1 MADRSYR
8 ATPAAVRQRLVG
20 GRDRVLASLS
30 VRGRVARL
38 VFAAS
43 PPLAMAALVFVL
55 VEGLLPTLALVA
67 IGWATGRIPA
77 AVAHGLG
84 SPAGHALLE
93 ALAVG
98 AGAYA
103 LSLMRSPLEDLL
115 CARSSAVMTSD
126 LQRRLARAV
135 SEPTGIEHLEDP
147 DVLDQLTSATGEL
160 SSARPGDAPMAL
172 AGVLGDRFAGFLACA
187 VLASFRWWVGLMF
200 LVGWCAVRPPLR
212 RLLAN
217 RATLVR
223 RATPALRH
231 SWYYLGC
238 AWRPEFAK
246 EMRVFGLG
254 QWVLDRYREKWLE
267 GMAPSWEEARHFER
281 RAVALSAVVC
291 AMYLVG
297 AGALGLAAYRGEI
310 GLRSLTVMLPMFML
324 AAQVG
329 GVSADDV
336 SLEQMLAAVPD
347 VDGIVTALAQPDLP
361 AASVATAEGRPRSEV
376 RFEAVE
382 YRYPGRAEPALQGLD
397 LSLRAGTSLA
407 VVGVNGAG
415 KTTLVTLLARLR
427 DPTAG
432 RVTVDGVP
440 LADLDPR
447 SWQRQ
452 VAVVYQDFTRYPL
465 SFRANVALRDLGSEV
480 DEVALR
486 RAVEMAGAVALV
498 EGLPQGW
505 GTVLS
510 AGYRNGT
517 DLSGGQWQ
525 RVALAR
531 ALYSVARG
539 ATVLVLDEPTAQLDV
554 RAEAAFYDRFLELTA
569 GVTTLVI
576 SHRFSTVRRAERIA
590 VMDQGRITEIGSHDE
605 LMTAGGTYA
614 AMFEAQAAGFVAAA
628 GEVPGD
634 G

>member
-1 MADRSYR
+1 M
-8 ATPAAVRQRLVG
+8 
-20 GRDRVLASLS
+20 
-30 VRGRVARL
+30 ARL
-38 VFAAS
+38 VVAAS
-43 PPLAMAALVFVL
+43 PALALAVLAFVL
-55 VEGLLPTLALVA
+55 VEGVLPTLALVA

-84 SPAGHALLE
+84 SPAGHALLV

-115 CARSSAVMTSD
+115 SAHSSAVMTAD
-126 LQRRLARAV
+126 LQRRLVRAV
-135 SEPTGIEHLEDP
+135 SRPTGIEHLEDP
-147 DVLDQLTSATGEL
+147 DVLDRLASATGEL
-160 SSARPGDAPMAL
+160 SSARPGDAPMTL
-172 AGVLGDRFAGFLACA
+172 AGVLGDRFAGLLACA
-187 VLASFRWWVGLMF
+187 VLAGFRWWVGLMF
-200 LVGWCAVRPPLR
+200 LVGWCAIRPPLR

-254 QWVLDRYREKWLE
+254 EWVLGRYREKWLE
-267 GMAPSWEEARHFER
+267 GMAPSWDEARRFER
-281 RAVALSAVVC
+281 RTVVLSAVVC
-291 AMYLVG
+291 AMYLIG
-297 AGALGLAAYRGEI
+297 AGELGWAAYRGEV
-310 GLRSLTVMLPMFML
+310 GLRTVTVMLPMFML

-347 VDGIVTALAQPDLP
+347 VDGLVAALARPDLP
-361 AASVATAEGRPRSEV
+361 AGPVPTAEGLPRAEI
-376 RFEAVE
+376 RFEGVE
-382 YRYPGRAEPALQGLD
+382 YRYPGRSEPALQGLD
-397 LSLRAGTSLA
+397 LSLRAGSSLA

-432 RVTVDGVP
+432 RVSVDGVA
-440 LADLDPR
+440 LADFDPR

-465 SFRANVALRDLGSEV
+465 SFRDNVALRDFGADV
-480 DEVALR
+480 DEGALR
-486 RAVEMAGAVALV
+486 RAVEMAGATSLV
-498 EGLPQGW
+498 EGLPHGW

-510 AGYRNGT
+510 AGYRDGT

-539 ATVLVLDEPTAQLDV
+539 ATLLVLDEPTAQLDV

-590 VMDQGRITEIGSHDE
+590 VLDQGRITEIGSHDE
-605 LMTAGGTYA
+605 LVAAGGTYA
-614 AMFEAQAAGFVAAA
+614 SMFEAQAAGFIAAA
-628 GEVPGD
+628 GEVTGD